1 MFSLDK
7 HTPDDQLLIR
17 YLLGS
22 LPEEETERFDE
33 LSIVDDDFATRLNET
48 ENELVDAYVNGELS
62 GDTLQSFQ
70 SNYLSSASKMEK
82 VRFAEALHSVD
93 DRAFAPG
100 PVTIDP
106 SPDLVRRKRIFGI
119 RPRIFWSLAVAAS
132 LAFGVAGY
140 LILQP
145 HGHQVQ
151 NETAE
156 QRVTIPAH
164 GQETPAP
171 AFAPG
176 ATKIVSVLLLA
187 QARGASQTAEASI
200 PPGTDSLE
208 LRLQLEFDD
217 FPKYRAA
224 LRDPVDN
231 QIVWRSPDLKAVSEV
246 TNRVVPV
253 AFPAALLK
261 QQNYTM
267 EVTGVPA
274 AGPAEM
280 VGGYPFKVVK

>member
-7 HTPDDQLLIR
+7 HTPDDQRLIK

-22 LPEEETERFDE
+22 LPDEETQRFDE
-33 LSIVDDDFATRLNET
+33 LSIADDDFASRLNEA

-70 SNYLSSASKMEK
+70 SNYLSSAAKMDK
-82 VRFAEALHSVD
+82 VKFAQALHSVD
-93 DRAFAPG
+93 DRAFAPA
-100 PVTIDP
+100 PVTIDRN
-106 SPDLVRRKRIFGI
+106 SGSARRMRILGI

-140 LILQP
+140 LARQP
-145 HGHQVQ
+145 HGREVQ

-156 QRVTIPAH
+156 QRVAIPAP
-164 GQETPAP
+164 GEETPAP
-171 AFAPG
+171 RE
-176 ATKIVSVLLLA
+176 TKTISVLLLA
-187 QARGASQTAEASI
+187 QARGASQIAEASI
-200 PPGTDSLE
+200 PPETNRVE

-224 LRDPVDN
+224 LRDPVIN
-231 QIVWRSPDLKAVSEV
+231 QIVWRSQDLTAVSEG
-246 TNRVVPV
+246 TNRVVPL

-261 QQNYTM
+261 PQNYTM
-267 EVTGVPA
+267 EVTGVPV

-280 VGGYPFKVVK
+280 VGGYPFKALVK